1 MVSQLTQEV
10 SDMGD
15 WYSFEIDRKRS
26 EVQEKPS
33 LRARLAKLLAEDPDD
48 CECEV
53 CVKDWE
59 DYR

>member
-1 MVSQLTQEV
+1 
-10 SDMGD
+10 MGD